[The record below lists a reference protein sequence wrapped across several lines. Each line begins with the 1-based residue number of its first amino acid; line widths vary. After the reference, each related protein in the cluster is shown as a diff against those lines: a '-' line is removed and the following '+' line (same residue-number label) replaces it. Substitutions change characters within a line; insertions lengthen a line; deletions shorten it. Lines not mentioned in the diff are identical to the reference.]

1 MVAANVLLL
10 GVFVLLMVLG
20 TPIAVALAAGGIV
33 GILVGLDIHALATVG
48 TNTFNGIAKYPLIAI
63 PLFILA
69 GTLFERSGVAARLIT
84 FIQALVGPRRGGLA
98 LVAILVCM
106 IMGGMSGS
114 GPADAA
120 AVAAV
125 MIPTMRR
132 AGYPRSFSASVIAA
146 ASSTAILIPPSIAL
160 ILYSILVPGVDL
172 RALFAAGLVPG
183 VLCGLA
189 VAVPTWWLSRRY
201 DMGREEDEVRPPFF
215 ASLLA
220 AGPGLFAP
228 VLILGGLRTGLFTP
242 TEAAA
247 VAAVYGLAIGVGY
260 YRTMGWREV
269 YDAFVNSA
277 ETSAVIMFVIALAG
291 IFAWAGSTLGA
302 FDAAAAGIVAVGQGE
317 IGTLL
322 LIMAVLLAAGM
333 VLDGISIYLI
343 TVPLLLPVMIAHAWN
358 PVWFGVLMAMNI
370 AIGQFTPPVAVNL
383 MVTARIAGVP
393 LELTVGWVVW
403 LVLAMSAALIAV
415 VLFPALAL
423 WLPSVLGYG
432 G

>member
-1 MVAANVLLL
+1 MIAANLLLL
-10 GVFVLLMVLG
+10 GMFVLLMVLG
-20 TPIAVALAAGGIV
+20 TPIAIALAMGGIA
-33 GILVGLDIHALATVG
+33 GILVGLDLPALATVG

-69 GTLFERSGVAARLIT
+69 GTLFERSGVASRLIT
-84 FIQALVGPRRGGLA
+84 FIQAIVGPRRGGLA

-132 AGYPRSFSASVIAA
+132 AGYPAPFSASVIAA

-183 VLCGLA
+183 LLCGLA
-189 VAVPTWWLSRRY
+189 VSVPAWWLSRRY
-201 DMGREEDEVRPPFF
+201 DMGRDDDQARPPFF
-215 ASLLA
+215 ASMVA

-269 YDAFVNSA
+269 YEALADAA
-277 ETSAVIMFVIALAG
+277 ETSAVILFVIALAG

-302 FDAAAAGIVAVGQGE
+302 FDAAAAAIVALGGGE
-317 IGTLL
+317 IGTLIP
-322 LIMAVLLAAGM
+322 IMVLLLVAGM

-343 TVPLLLPVMIAHAWN
+343 TVPLLLPVVIAHAWD

-370 AIGQFTPPVAVNL
+370 AIGQFTPPIAVNL
-383 MVTARIAGVP
+383 MITARIAGVP
-393 LELTVGWVVW
+393 LEATVPWVVW
-403 LVLAMSAALIAV
+403 LVAAMSAALVAV
-415 VLFPALAL
+415 VLFPGLAL
-423 WLPSVLGYG
+423 WLPGVLGYAG
-432 G
+432 

>member
-1 MVAANVLLL
+1 MVEANILLL
-10 GVFVLLMVLG
+10 GVFVLLMALG
-20 TPIAVALAAGGIV
+20 APIAVALAAGGIA
-33 GILVGLDIHALATVG
+33 GILVGLDIQALATVG

-69 GTLFERSGVAARLIT
+69 GTLFERSGVAARLIA
-84 FIQALVGPRRGGLA
+84 FIQAIVGPRRGGLA

-132 AGYPRSFSASVIAA
+132 AGYPGSFSASVIAA

-183 VLCGLA
+183 LLCGLA

-201 DMGREEDEVRPPFF
+201 DMGGEEDATRPPFF
-215 ASLLA
+215 ASLLS

-247 VAAVYGLAIGVGY
+247 VAAVYGLVIGVGY
-260 YRTMGWREV
+260 YRTLGWREV
-269 YDAFVNSA
+269 YEAFVDSA

-302 FDAAAAGIVAVGQGE
+302 FDAAAKVIVAIGQDE
-317 IGTLL
+317 SGTLL
-322 LIMAVLLAAGM
+322 LIMAVLLIAGM
-333 VLDGISIYLI
+333 VLDGVSIYLI
-343 TVPLLLPVMIAHAWN
+343 TMPLLLPIMVAHAWN

-393 LELTVGWVVW
+393 LESTVRWVLW
-403 LVLAMSAALIAV
+403 LVIAMTAALVAV
-415 VLFPALAL
+415 VFFPGLAL
-423 WLPSVLGYG
+423 WLPAVLGYG